1 MALAARRND
10 DAIASSRGD
19 YVIVGDDETDRPT
32 AGSRILHGLQIIMII
47 VLALLSFAIFWVLG
61 LILNV
66 F

>member
-19 YVIVGDDETDRPT
+19 YVIVGDDEADRPT

-47 VLALLSFAIFWVLG
+47 VLAVLSFAIFWVIG
-61 LILNV
+61 LLLNV